1 MNLQEQ
7 NYFSIIRKIQRKDRF
22 YPISHQNNFFIF
34 DGVSF
39 TIIEIDETTYKLL
52 EVENEQIILDK
63 IINLI
68 LTNKK
73 INEEK
78 YAFIL

>member
-1 MNLQEQ
+1 MNLMEQ
-7 NYFSIIRKIQRKDRF
+7 NYFSIIRKIQREDRF
-22 YPISHQNNFFIF
+22 HPFSHQNRFFIF